1 MITKGSFLREKYS
14 DFLSERF
21 NENQVIVK
29 STNYNRTIKT
39 VQSILSTL
47 YKPKD
52 SDYWDEQ
59 LAPLPTPMA
68 TLDSIWNLPNCS
80 KYDKLMS
87 QVLKSDE
94 FSEASNYYKVDFYP
108 HTLNVSKNRTYNR
121 LFY

>member
-1 MITKGSFLREKYS
+1 MITKGSFLREKYA

-21 NENQVIVK
+21 NENRVIVK

-39 VQSILSTL
+39 AQSILSTL

-59 LAPLPTPMA
+59 LSPLPTPIA

-87 QVLKSDE
+87 EVLKSDE
-94 FSEASNYYKVDFYP
+94 FSEATNYYKVEFYP
-108 HTLNVSKNRTYNR
+108 HITFKRIEL
-121 LFY
+121 